1 MTEKLFL
8 HLEIPGTP
16 IAKGRPR
23 IAKNGH
29 VYTPSKT
36 RAYEDVIRLST
47 RVAMA
52 GRPPT
57 ENPCRVNVTALFQPP
72 DSWPKKKKRDIRVH
86 ATKPDL
92 DNVVKSALDGI
103 CFATGA
109 IKDDKQ
115 IHEIRASKGYAQDA
129 SLMIEVFEMVRTT
142 SEG

>member
-1 MTEKLFL
+1 VTEKLFL

-36 RAYEDVIRLST
+36 RGYEDVIRLAT

-57 ENPCRVNVTALFQPP
+57 ENPCRVHVTALFQPP
-72 DSWPKKKKRDIRVH
+72 GSWSKKKKKEIRVH

-109 IKDDKQ
+109 IRDDKQ
-115 IHEIRASKGYAQDA
+115 INEIRATKSYAQDA
-129 SLMIEVFEMVRTT
+129 SLMIEVFEMVGTT
-142 SEG
+142 REG

>member
-1 MTEKLFL
+1 VTEKLFL

-16 IAKGRPR
+16 VPKGRPR
-23 IAKNGH
+23 VTRTGH

-36 RAYEDVIRLST
+36 RAYEDVIRLAT

-57 ENPCRVNVTALFQPP
+57 ENPCRVNVTAVFQPP
-72 DSWPKKKKRDIRVH
+72 GSWSKKKKKEIRVH

-103 CFATGA
+103 CFDTGA
-109 IKDDKQ
+109 IRDDKQ
-115 IHEIRASKGYAQDA
+115 INEIRATKSYAQDA
-129 SLMIEVFEMVRTT
+129 SLMIEVFEMVGTT
-142 SEG
+142 REG